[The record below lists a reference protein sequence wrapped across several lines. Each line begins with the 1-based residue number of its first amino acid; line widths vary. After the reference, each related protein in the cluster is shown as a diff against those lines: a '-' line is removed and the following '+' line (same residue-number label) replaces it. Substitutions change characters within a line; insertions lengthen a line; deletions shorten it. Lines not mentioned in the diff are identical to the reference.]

1 MKTRSTIAVLVTAL
15 IAALLAMGGCSAPA
29 EEPAD
34 GGQDVAET
42 PATPEADPA
51 AEGEE
56 VARSVCL
63 ECHSE
68 MAFTA
73 AFVGGP
79 QEGLD
84 WDMVVQRMEES
95 HRVVLT
101 DDEANAVVQYLAS
114 REPSEAETLI
124 AEKCSDCHSLEK
136 VYQAEN
142 GTSWLDVVSRM
153 QESHGL
159 ELPSEEQEAIL
170 DFLEQ

>member
-1 MKTRSTIAVLVTAL
+1 MKTRSMIAVLAAAL
-15 IAALLAMGGCSAPA
+15 IAALLMLGGCSAPA
-29 EEPAD
+29 EEPD
-34 GGQDVAET
+34 GGKDAT
-42 PATPEADPA
+42 DAPATSEDDVV
-51 AEGEE
+51 AEGEQ
-56 VARSVCL
+56 VAGSVCL

-84 WDMVVQRMEES
+84 WDMVIQRMQETHE
-95 HRVVLT
+95 VVLT

-159 ELPSEEQEAIL
+159 ELTSEEQEAIL

>member
-1 MKTRSTIAVLVTAL
+1 MKTRSMIVVLVAVLIVG
-15 IAALLAMGGCSAPA
+15 LLAMGGCSAPA

-34 GGQDVAET
+34 GGQDATES
-42 PATPEADPA
+42 PATSEDDVV
-51 AEGEE
+51 AEGEQ
-56 VARSVCL
+56 VADSVCL

-95 HRVVLT
+95 HQVVLT

-124 AEKCSDCHSLEK
+124 AEKCTDCHSLEK

-159 ELPSEEQEAIL
+159 ELTSEEQEAIL